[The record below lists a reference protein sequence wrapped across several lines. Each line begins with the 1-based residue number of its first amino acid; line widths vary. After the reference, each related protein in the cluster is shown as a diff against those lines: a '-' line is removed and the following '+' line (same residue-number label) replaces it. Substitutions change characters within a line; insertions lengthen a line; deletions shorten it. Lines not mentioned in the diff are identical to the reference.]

1 MKVAGIRQ
9 QFEMEEENNI
19 FYFIFYLT
27 LPKFT

>member
-9 QFEMEEENNI
+9 QFELEEESNI